1 MRHQSRRSPAVRT
14 RRRQGGAPP
23 AAPAVCGGSAGW
35 RYLPPEMKTNVS
47 ESHDA
52 LSGVGQREESTVNG
66 SEGKAQ
72 MLMAPV
78 TVGRLELVPQ
88 RERALPS
95 SDGSRATGSR
105 ENESAQD
112 EKLKVAE
119 SSEGGGTEGGAQ
131 PPSQPAI
138 GGRKGSL
145 PTKPAAVP
153 GEKIR
158 QTAGAGTAAKGR
170 RV

>member
-1 MRHQSRRSPAVRT
+1 MRHQPRRSPAVRT
-14 RRRQGGAPP
+14 RRRPGEAPP
-23 AAPAVCGGSAGW
+23 AAPAVFGGSAGW

-66 SEGKAQ
+66 TKGKAQ

-112 EKLKVAE
+112 EMLKVAE

-131 PPSQPAI
+131 PQH
-138 GGRKGSL
+138 SL
-145 PTKPAAVP
+145 PL
-153 GEKIR
+153 GEEDHYQQNQPQYRANK
-158 QTAGAGTAAKGR
+158 
-170 RV
+170 

>member
-1 MRHQSRRSPAVRT
+1 MRRQPRRSPAVRT

-23 AAPAVCGGSAGW
+23 EAPAVCGGSAGW
-35 RYLPPEMKTNVS
+35 RYLPLEMKPNVS

-52 LSGVGQREESTVNG
+52 LSGAGQREESTVNG

-112 EKLKVAE
+112 EKLKVTE
-119 SSEGGGTEGGAQ
+119 SSGAVGQ
-131 PPSQPAI
+131 REEPSPQH
-138 GGRKGSL
+138 SL
-145 PTKPAAVP
+145 PLG
-153 GEKIR
+153 GEKDHYQQNQPQYR
-158 QTAGAGTAAKGR
+158 ANQ
-170 RV
+170 

>member
-1 MRHQSRRSPAVRT
+1 
-14 RRRQGGAPP
+14 
-23 AAPAVCGGSAGW
+23 
-35 RYLPPEMKTNVS
+35 MKTNVS

-66 SEGKAQ
+66 SKGKAQ

-112 EKLKVAE
+112 EMLK
-119 SSEGGGTEGGAQ
+119 S
-131 PPSQPAI
+131 
-138 GGRKGSL
+138 R
-145 PTKPAAVP
+145 
-153 GEKIR
+153 
-158 QTAGAGTAAKGR
+158 
-170 RV
+170 

>member
-1 MRHQSRRSPAVRT
+1 
-14 RRRQGGAPP
+14 
-23 AAPAVCGGSAGW
+23 
-35 RYLPPEMKTNVS
+35 MKTNVS

-119 SSEGGGTEGGAQ
+119 SSGAVGQEGRRPQA
-131 PPSQPAI
+131 PHHSLPL
-138 GGRKGSL
+138 GGRKRDHYQQNQ
-145 PTKPAAVP
+145 PQYRAN
-153 GEKIR
+153 
-158 QTAGAGTAAKGR
+158 
-170 RV
+170 

>member
-1 MRHQSRRSPAVRT
+1 MLQFNEHSTRCVTSRVDRLPLERGEDQAKRHQRH
-14 RRRQGGAPP
+14 RQY
-23 AAPAVCGGSAGW
+23 VEDQRGW

-66 SEGKAQ
+66 TKGKAQ

-105 ENESAQD
+105 G
-112 EKLKVAE
+112 K
-119 SSEGGGTEGGAQ
+119 
-131 PPSQPAI
+131 
-138 GGRKGSL
+138 R
-145 PTKPAAVP
+145 
-153 GEKIR
+153 IR
-158 QTAGAGTAAKGR
+158 SG
-170 RV
+170 

>member
-1 MRHQSRRSPAVRT
+1 
-14 RRRQGGAPP
+14 
-23 AAPAVCGGSAGW
+23 
-35 RYLPPEMKTNVS
+35 MKTNVS

-66 SEGKAQ
+66 SKGKAQ

-112 EKLKVAE
+112 EMLKVAE

-131 PPSQPAI
+131 PPTQPAI
-138 GGRKGSL
+138 G
-145 PTKPAAVP
+145 
-153 GEKIR
+153 
-158 QTAGAGTAAKGR
+158 AKR
-170 RV
+170 ITTNKNQPQYRANK